1 MNKGFTLIE
10 MLATIAILGI
20 LVSIVLVSANRLI
33 TSSNLE
39 YYNTS
44 EKMMI
49 LASKDY
55 FADYRSYLPKEVNGK
70 TRVLLSALVTEEYID
85 MIKDVNENDCNDKE
99 SYVEVEKI
107 SNSEFLYKAHLV
119 CDKAGYITS
128 DGDVKSEK

>member
-10 MLATIAILGI
+10 MLATLTILGI
-20 LVSIVLVSANRLI
+20 LVTIVLVSANRLI

-55 FADYRSYLPKEVNGK
+55 FADYRSYLP
-70 TRVLLSALVTEEYID
+70 RVLLSTLVKEEFID
-85 MIKDVNENDCNDKE
+85 MIKDVNDNDCNSSE
-99 SYVEVEKI
+99 SYVEVEKT
-107 SNSEFLYKAHLV
+107 NDNEYLYTAHLV
-119 CDKAGYITS
+119 CDKSDYIT
-128 DGDVKSEK
+128 KENE

>member
-10 MLATIAILGI
+10 MLATLTILGI
-20 LVSIVLVSANRLI
+20 LVTIVLVSANRLI

-55 FADYRSYLPKEVNGK
+55 FADYRSYLPKEVKGT
-70 TRVLLSALVTEEYID
+70 TRVLLSALVIEEYID
-85 MIKDVNENDCNDKE
+85 MIKDVNDNDCNSSE
-99 SYVEVEKI
+99 SYVEVEKT
-107 SNSEFLYKAHLV
+107 NDNEYLYTAHLV
-119 CDKAGYITS
+119 CDKSDYIT
-128 DGDVKSEK
+128 KENE

>member
-10 MLATIAILGI
+10 MLATITILGI
-20 LVSIVLVSANRLI
+20 LTTIVLFSANKLI

-55 FADYRSYLPKEVNGK
+55 FADYRSYLPKEVNKK
-70 TRVLLSALVTEEYID
+70 TRVLLSALVSEEYID
-85 MIKDVNENDCNDKE
+85 MIKDVNNNDCDVTN
-99 SYVEVEKI
+99 SYVEVKKT
-107 SNSEFLYKAHLV
+107 SSKDYLYKAHLV
-119 CDKAGYITS
+119 CDKSNYETK
-128 DGDVKSEK
+128 DGE